1 MVIRW
6 LGGGEVKKKSLLLL
20 FVICSSLLVVGMLG
34 LGGCAVERQGS
45 VNETAEYSYYTEI
58 HTYRTPVLAVE
69 LEEGGRFRARLWV
82 WKEDKF
88 GSMTTTG
95 WRIPSTVELY
105 IQDPNGGKVID
116 AGRIGNEYEVD
127 FTAEVAGDYQLIF
140 DDRDGYCVVR
150 IIHNSPEPMRDIG
163 AQDN

>member
-1 MVIRW
+1 MV
-6 LGGGEVKKKSLLLL
+6 GGSEVKKKSFLLL

-34 LGGCAVERQGS
+34 LGGCAVERQGG
-45 VNETAEYSYYTEI
+45 VNETDEYPYYTEI
-58 HTYRTPVLAVE
+58 HTYRTPALAVE
-69 LEEGGRFRARLWV
+69 LEEGERFRARLWV
-82 WKEDKF
+82 WKEDKL

-95 WRIPSTVELY
+95 WRMPSAVEFY
-105 IQDPNGGKVID
+105 VQDPNGARIID
-116 AGRIGNEYEVD
+116 AGRIERTYEFA

-150 IIHNSPEPMRDIG
+150 IIHNSPQPLRDIG